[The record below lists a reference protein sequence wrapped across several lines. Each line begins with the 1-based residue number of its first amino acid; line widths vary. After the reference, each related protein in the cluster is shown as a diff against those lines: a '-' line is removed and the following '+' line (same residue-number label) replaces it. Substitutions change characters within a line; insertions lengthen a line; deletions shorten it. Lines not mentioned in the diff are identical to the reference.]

1 MNHASKTSSDTS
13 PLDHDPTFKLPS
25 KSSQPPLTMASHSK
39 VDTGWS
45 SADTRIYYTK
55 KYRQVLSSG
64 PACALAVIAGAP
76 LENVK
81 TRMQSRDFV
90 NAWDCTKFTY
100 RTEGIRGFWAGT
112 FNPLISI
119 TMSRALGFSIYR
131 KAKYTFD
138 GWIEA
143 ATGRSPLQ
151 HVNKPGTYPDIYTM
165 TCFTGAG
172 MVSGAV
178 CAVTLTPVELIK
190 NATQTSVLMASAPAD
205 HTNSTVITGGPKNSG
220 RVSSWQSMRRI
231 VARQGPLG
239 LWTGFRLH
247 VIRDTIGSG
256 IYFGIYETTK
266 QSLNSYYGAEKA
278 NSAGAI
284 AVAGALC
291 GIGAWVMTYPLDTM
305 KTRAQNNLVGNSSA
319 PKATLSSAL
328 ETAAKT
334 AASAAASGSKWKG
347 VEMII
352 IRSTLQNMIQMS
364 FFEQAK
370 VWIDK
375 LEFSDGSRTLPEVE
389 RHFGRDSKVKHHDGV
404 GRNDKL

>member
-1 MNHASKTSSDTS
+1 M
-13 PLDHDPTFKLPS
+13 
-25 KSSQPPLTMASHSK
+25 
-39 VDTGWS
+39 DTGWGS
-45 SADTRIYYTK
+45 PDTRIYYTK
-55 KYRQVLSSG
+55 KYRQFLSSA
-64 PACALAVIAGAP
+64 PACAIAVIAGAP

-81 TRMQSRDFV
+81 TRMQSRHFV
-90 NAWDCTKFTY
+90 NGWDCFKFTY

-112 FNPLISI
+112 FNPLVSI

-190 NATQTSVLMASAPAD
+190 NATQTSVLMA
-205 HTNSTVITGGPKNSG
+205 TGQGDQANPNARRG
-220 RVSSWQSMRRI
+220 RVSSWESTKRI

-247 VIRDTIGSG
+247 IIRDTIGSA

-278 NSAGAI
+278 NSAGAV
-284 AVAGALC
+284 AMAGAIC

-305 KTRAQNNLVGNSSA
+305 KTRAQNNLVGTAAAA
-319 PKATLSSAL
+319 PTAKTTMTTAL

-334 AASAAASGSKWKG
+334 AATSAASASKWKG

-352 IRSTLQNMIQMS
+352 LRSVLQNMIQMS
-364 FFEQAK
+364 MFEQAK
-370 VWIDK
+370 VWIDN

-389 RHFGRDSKVKHHDGV
+389 RHFGRDSKIHKNGT
-404 GRNDKL
+404 L